1 MLKRF
6 GISLEESLLTQ
17 FDSLCKKQGYTN
29 RSEAIRDLIRNALI
43 QKEWFEGNT
52 ETTGV
57 VMIIYDHHQY
67 QMAQKITNIQHE
79 HFVSIVA
86 SLHSHLDH
94 HNCVEIILLR
104 GKAKRIQYIA
114 DNIISTKGVK
124 YGQFIPA
131 TTGKSIK

>member
-6 GISLEESLLTQ
+6 GISLEHELLSQ
-17 FDSLCKKQGYTN
+17 FDALCSKQGYTN
-29 RSEAIRDLIRNALI
+29 RSEAIRDLIREALI
-43 QKEWFEGNT
+43 KKEWLEGKE

-57 VMIIYDHHQY
+57 VMIVYDHHQY
-67 QMAQKITNIQHE
+67 QMAQKMTDKQHE
-79 HFVSIVA
+79 HYVNIIA

-104 GKAKRIQYIA
+104 GQAKEIQHIA
-114 DNIISTKGVK
+114 DAIISTKGVK

-131 TTGKSIK
+131 TSGKMI